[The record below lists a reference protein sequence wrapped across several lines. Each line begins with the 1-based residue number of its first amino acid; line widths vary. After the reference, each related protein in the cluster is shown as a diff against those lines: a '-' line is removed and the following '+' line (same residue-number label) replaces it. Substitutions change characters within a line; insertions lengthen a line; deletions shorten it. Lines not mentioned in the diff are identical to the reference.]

1 MESRGRGRPKVNI
14 AEVMNNIRND
24 ADKSKRLYAILQ
36 NIAHY
41 QAQIEQAQIAIKDI
55 AEDGKEGLG
64 LPKGFITKTAKA
76 LVKQT
81 VVSQLDEAE
90 AIAEA
95 AAIAL
100 KQQGGDVEEAEEPE
114 SF

>member
-1 MESRGRGRPKVNI
+1 MARRGRPTINT
-14 AEVMNNIRND
+14 AEVMNEIRND

-41 QAQIEQAQIAIKDI
+41 QNQIEQAQIAIKDI

-76 LVKQT
+76 LLKQT
-81 VVSQLDEAE
+81 VNSQLEEAE

-95 AAIAL
+95 AAIAI
-100 KQQGGDVEEAEEPE
+100 KQQGGKAEEDEEEAE